1 MRPGERAQ
9 RLQSGHAGEA
19 LERHTR
25 HPAAVMRRNVEWKA
39 RLRDPDAAL
48 DAARAAGA
56 EEEATL
62 HQRDTYFH
70 AVVGRLKLREQP
82 PALAE
87 LIQYDRMDRAGP
99 RTSAYRIV
107 EVLDPEALRDALGAA
122 LGVRAVVEKERRL
135 LLHAGTRIH
144 LDAVAGLGT
153 FAEVEAVVAD
163 GERLEDAQA
172 RAERWRA
179 LLRVTD
185 EDLLPVSYVDLMERA
200 VSRRGQTS
208 GRSRR

>member
-1 MRPGERAQ
+1 
-9 RLQSGHAGEA
+9 
-19 LERHTR
+19 
-25 HPAAVMRRNVEWKA
+25 MRRNVEWKA

-48 DAARAAGA
+48 GAARAAGA
-56 EEEATL
+56 EDEATL

-70 AVVGRLKLREQP
+70 AVVGALKLREQP

-107 EVLDPEALRDALGAA
+107 EVLDPDALRDALGAA
-122 LGVRAVVEKERRL
+122 LASGRSSRRSGTCCCTP
-135 LLHAGTRIH
+135 ATRIH

-163 GERLEDAQA
+163 GERLEVAHA
-172 RAERWRA
+172 RAEHWRA
-179 LLRVTD
+179 LLRVAD

-200 VSRRGQTS
+200 VSRRGPTS
-208 GRSRR
+208 GRSRALRMRLSRSGTFSAPSTYTTVRPR